1 LKLQLRRRILKFGSR
16 EVKKMPLFDIDV
28 QLSGEDGNA
37 FSILGRVQKAIHRAG
52 GTQEDEQA
60 FWDEATSDD
69 YDKVL
74 QTAMKYV
81 NVH

>member
-1 LKLQLRRRILKFGSR
+1 
-16 EVKKMPLFDIDV
+16 MPLFDIDV
-28 QLSGEDGNA
+28 QLTGEDGNA
-37 FSILGRVQKAIHRAG
+37 FNILGRVQRGIRKAG
-52 GTQEDEQA
+52 GTPEDEQA

-81 NVH
+81 NVL